1 MQIIKHKA
9 LNSVRSRDWKWSNLW
24 LYIYEQMKI
33 ADKIYIF
40 WKIFNL
46 ALFIESQ
53 GDMIH
58 RYHAEDKPVLDFFF
72 YSNRIYLMQGVILIL
87 SACNSS
93 ENQGK

>member
-1 MQIIKHKA
+1 
-9 LNSVRSRDWKWSNLW
+9 
-24 LYIYEQMKI
+24 MKI

-72 YSNRIYLMQGVILIL
+72 FYSNRIYLMQGVILIL

-93 ENQGK
+93 ENQSK

>member
-1 MQIIKHKA
+1 
-9 LNSVRSRDWKWSNLW
+9 
-24 LYIYEQMKI
+24 MKT
-33 ADKIYIF
+33 ADKMYIF

-58 RYHAEDKPVLDFFF
+58 RYHAKDKPVFDFF

-93 ENQGK
+93 EKQSK